1 MVDKGSEKSIIDL
14 FTKYILYAVILYLHY
29 AFIDKYDISCNVRGR
44 VQHSDC
50 RVQYGQHFFCQ
61 SDCRWLIYVYHKN
74 V

>member
-1 MVDKGSEKSIIDL
+1 MPWNGKRSYNNVLINCNL
-14 FTKYILYAVILYLHY
+14 WFLHY

-61 SDCRWLIYVYHKN
+61 SDCGWLIYVYHKN